1 MEDKKTLTISM
12 DTAICAA
19 RHIVGAHESAC
30 RGEPV
35 DYAGICGNV
44 YHLAECNA
52 PCRRNWAM
60 CNNVLDW
67 QEMLEPIFAATGI
80 YPMLMRDNS
89 EPVDDPP
96 NQP

>member
-1 MEDKKTLTISM
+1 
-12 DTAICAA
+12 
-19 RHIVGAHESAC
+19 
-30 RGEPV
+30 
-35 DYAGICGNV
+35 
-44 YHLAECNA
+44 
-52 PCRRNWAM
+52 M